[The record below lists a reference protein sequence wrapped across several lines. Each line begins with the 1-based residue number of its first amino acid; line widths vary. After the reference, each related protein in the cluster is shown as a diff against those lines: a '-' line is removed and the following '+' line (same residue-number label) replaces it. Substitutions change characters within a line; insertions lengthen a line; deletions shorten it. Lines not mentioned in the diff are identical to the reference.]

1 MKWKNVAR
9 LISVDIKSGRLLR
22 SREFRKYR
30 EDKFLTYLLY
40 FGAVLVGIAIAVVVL
55 NIYATT
61 MDELSR
67 QTLHSGITGF
77 FLSFPSLIFIYSL
90 VLTLMGQIQ
99 RMGIKTS
106 IQPPY
111 WLPITWSEHTL
122 ASIIAI
128 LLGIPLASILLIGSA
143 VAVLSI
149 FLGEVPLATFTILAS
164 FASAFIASTTTEI
177 FRVLQVRLVGAVYL
191 SLIHISE
198 PTRPY

>member
-9 LISVDIKSGRLLR
+9 LISVDIKSGRLMR

-30 EDKFLTYLLY
+30 ENKFLTYLLY
-40 FGAVLVGIAIAVVVL
+40 IGAVLVGIAVAVIVLSVYAAIAD
-55 NIYATT
+55 AS
-61 MDELSR
+61 MR
-67 QTLHSGITGF
+67 QVIHDGIMAL

-90 VLTLMGQIQ
+90 VLTLMGQLQ
-99 RMGIKTS
+99 RMGIKVS

-128 LLGIPLASILLIGSA
+128 LLGIPLASILLIGSI

-149 FLGEVPLATFTILAS
+149 FLGQVQLAIFTILAS
-164 FASAFIASTTTEI
+164 FASAFMASTTTEI
-177 FRVLQVRLVGAVYL
+177 FRVLQLRLVGAVYKSSGKVC
-191 SLIHISE
+191 SLG
-198 PTRPY
+198 